1 MPWFSPATG
10 NTERDE
16 RLLAAGSGFP
26 SEFSLWL
33 WHGEGQLPLSGF
45 VRKTMAGGDMAYET
59 GAVASHD
66 IFLFKKLGQNS
77 DEPAPGTE
85 NLGDQTI

>member
-1 MPWFSPATG
+1 
-10 NTERDE
+10 
-16 RLLAAGSGFP
+16 
-26 SEFSLWL
+26 
-33 WHGEGQLPLSGF
+33 
-45 VRKTMAGGDMAYET
+45 MAGGDMAYET

-66 IFLFKKLGQNS
+66 IFFFKKLGQNS